1 MNSKIFSLV
10 PTNGTEFVGK
20 LGQKIIFEV
29 EPSIGLL
36 KARES
41 YLVLNVLNTSSDFS
55 RTTLNNM
62 AGVSSLISRVDIYS
76 LKSGQHLETMENYD
90 LWSAVEHQY
99 LYQDKTN
106 LRAMEGVGAD
116 CYANNANAGNTT
128 QVAPV
133 AADPSA
139 LESNLLSPCLK
150 NGDAKYNFRQFITPL
165 KCGIMRY
172 WDDEKLVPL
181 LNLLGLRIEITLQ
194 DPKICLQTLNAR
206 TTPAGVPTLNS
217 IASTLAHADATFAF
231 NNNDG
236 TDQFI
241 TSTANCSI
249 NDCGFAVGN
258 SITIMS
264 TEVAAGETKTITAI
278 ELVGSA
284 CKISFGGAQ
293 GALGGARTGVKVKH
307 AADTRAYKVK
317 PEFRVVSVQPPAGE
331 VGSLVR
337 GINYQFTTYDLF
349 FNTIPSSVRKHQIEI
364 PSVATKAQCL
374 MTFIH
379 TTSGEQDEDSSSYY
393 TNSIPDN
400 ANLNLNSIQYHI
412 DGRLIPVRA
421 YNPKHKAEKIIAQH
435 EVAKALSTIN
445 REPQDLGNA
454 DAQNLEQYT
463 NTFMLARELA
473 RPPYVY
479 PLAEAEPQIRLGFSA
494 NTGSSFTSRTLV
506 WSKKVV
512 VADPTSGIKV
522 LH

>member
-10 PTNGTEFVGK
+10 PTNGTEFTGK

-29 EPSIGLL
+29 EPSVGLL

-41 YLVLNVLNTSSDFS
+41 YLVLNVLNTSSDFT
-55 RTTLNNM
+55 RVALNNM
-62 AGVSSLISRVDIYS
+62 AGVSSIISRVDIYS

-99 LYQDKTN
+99 LYQDKSN

-128 QVAPV
+128 LVAPV
-133 AADPSA
+133 AQDPST
-139 LESNLLSPCLK
+139 LEANLLSPCLK

-194 DPKICLQTLNAR
+194 NPKVCLQTLNAR
-206 TTPAGVPTLNS
+206 TTPAGVPTLHS
-217 IASTLAHADATFAF
+217 IASTLARADATFNF
-231 NNNDG
+231 NDNDG

-241 TSTANCSI
+241 VSTQNCSV

-258 SITIMS
+258 NIQIMS
-264 TEVAAGETKTITAI
+264 AEDNAGETKTITAI
-278 ELVGSA
+278 ELDGSA

-293 GALGGARTGVKVKH
+293 GALAGARTGIRVKH
-307 AADTRAYKVK
+307 AADTRAYQVK

-331 VGSLVR
+331 VQSLVR
-337 GINYQFTTYDLF
+337 GIDYQFTTYDLF
-349 FNTIPSSVRKHQIEI
+349 FSTIPSAVRKHQIEI
-364 PSVATKAQCL
+364 PSVATKACCL

-379 TTSGEQDEDSSSYY
+379 STSGEDAEDSSSYY
-393 TNSIPDN
+393 TNTIPDN
-400 ANLNLNSIQYHI
+400 TNLNLNSIQYHI
-412 DGRLIPVRA
+412 DSRLIPVRA
-421 YNPKHKAEKIIAQH
+421 YNPKHKAEKIISQH
-435 EVAKALSTIN
+435 EVAKALGTIN

-463 NTFMLARELA
+463 NTYMLARELA

-494 NTGSSFTSRTLV
+494 NTGISHTARTLV
-506 WSKKVV
+506 WSKKTV
-512 VADPTSGIKV
+512 VADPTEGIKV

>member
-29 EPSIGLL
+29 EPSVGLL

-41 YLVLNVLNTSSDFS
+41 YLVLNVLNTSSDYT
-55 RTTLNNM
+55 RTALNNM
-62 AGVSSLISRVDIYS
+62 AGVSSIISRVDIYS

-116 CYANNANAGNTT
+116 CYAHNTTAGNSTVVSET
-128 QVAPV
+128 IQ
-133 AADPSA
+133 DPRDIEA
-139 LESNLLSPCLK
+139 NLLSPVEA
-150 NGDAKYNFRQFITPL
+150 NGDAKYNFRQYITPL

-194 DPKICLQTLNAR
+194 DPKICLQQLVAI
-206 TTPAGVPTLNS
+206 TTPAGVPTSHSL
-217 IASTLAHADATFAF
+217 ASTLTHATATLACD
-231 NNNDG
+231 NNNG

-241 TSTANCSI
+241 KTTQNCEVHDS
-249 NDCGFAVGN
+249 GLAVGN
-258 SITIMS
+258 QITIMS
-264 TEVAAGETKTITAI
+264 NEDNAGETKTITAL
-278 ELVGSA
+278 ELDGSA

-293 GALGGARTGVKVKH
+293 GALAGARTAIKIKH
-307 AADTRAYKVK
+307 AADTRAYTVK

-331 VGSLVR
+331 VQSLVR
-337 GINYQFTTYDLF
+337 GIDYPFTTFDLF
-349 FNTIPSSVRKHQIEI
+349 FNTVPAAVRKHQIEI
-364 PSVATKAQCL
+364 PSVATQAQCL
-374 MTFIH
+374 MTFFH
-379 TTSGEQDEDSSSYY
+379 KTSDEQFQDNSEYY
-393 TNSIPDN
+393 TCLIPDEI
-400 ANLNLNSIQYHI
+400 NLSSVQYHI

-421 YNPKHKAEKIIAQH
+421 YDPRHKNEKIIAQH

-454 DAQNLEQYT
+454 DGLNLENYT
-463 NTFMLARELA
+463 NTFMIARELA

-479 PLAEAEPQIRLGFSA
+479 PLAEAEPQIRLAFSQ
-494 NTGSSFTSRTLV
+494 NTASSLTARTLV
-506 WSKKVV
+506 WSKKTV
-512 VADPTSGIKV
+512 VADPSSGIKV
-522 LH
+522 MN

>member
-55 RTTLNNM
+55 RTT
-62 AGVSSLISRVDIYS
+62 LISRVDIYS

-284 CKISFGGAQ
+284 CKISFAS
-293 GALGGARTGVKVKH
+293 VS
-307 AADTRAYKVK
+307 TR
-317 PEFRVVSVQPPAGE
+317 
-331 VGSLVR
+331 
-337 GINYQFTTYDLF
+337 
-349 FNTIPSSVRKHQIEI
+349 
-364 PSVATKAQCL
+364 
-374 MTFIH
+374 
-379 TTSGEQDEDSSSYY
+379 
-393 TNSIPDN
+393 
-400 ANLNLNSIQYHI
+400 
-412 DGRLIPVRA
+412 
-421 YNPKHKAEKIIAQH
+421 
-435 EVAKALSTIN
+435 
-445 REPQDLGNA
+445 
-454 DAQNLEQYT
+454 
-463 NTFMLARELA
+463 
-473 RPPYVY
+473 
-479 PLAEAEPQIRLGFSA
+479 
-494 NTGSSFTSRTLV
+494 
-506 WSKKVV
+506 
-512 VADPTSGIKV
+512 
-522 LH
+522 

>member
-29 EPSIGLL
+29 EPSVGLL

-41 YLVLNVLNTSSDFS
+41 YLVLNVLNTSSDYT
-55 RTTLNNM
+55 RLALNNM
-62 AGVSSLISRVDIYS
+62 AGVSSIISRVDIYS

-116 CYANNANAGNTT
+116 CYAHNTTAGNSTAVVET
-128 QVAPV
+128 LQ
-133 AADPSA
+133 DPRDIEA
-139 LESNLLSPCLK
+139 NLLSPVEA
-150 NGDAKYNFRQFITPL
+150 NGDAKYNFRQYITPL

-194 DPKICLQTLNAR
+194 DPKVCLQQLVAT
-206 TTPAGVPTLNS
+206 TTPAGVPTNVSL
-217 IASTLAHADATFAF
+217 ASTLTHATAGFNC

-236 TDQFI
+236 TDQFVV
-241 TSTANCSI
+241 STQNCTVH
-249 NDCGFAVGN
+249 NCGLAVGN
-258 SITIMS
+258 QIQIMS
-264 TEVAAGETKTITAI
+264 AEDNAGETKTITAI
-278 ELVGSA
+278 ELDGSA
-284 CKISFGGAQ
+284 VKISFTGAQ
-293 GALGGARTGVKVKH
+293 GPLAGARTTVRIKH
-307 AADTRAYKVK
+307 AADNRAYTVR

-331 VGSLVR
+331 VQSLVR
-337 GINYQFTTYDLF
+337 GIDYQFTTFDLF
-349 FNTIPSSVRKHQIEI
+349 FNTVPAAVRKHQIEI
-364 PSVATKAQCL
+364 PSVATQAQCL
-374 MTFIH
+374 MTFFH
-379 TTSGEQDEDSSSYY
+379 KTSDEQFQDNSEYY
-393 TNSIPDN
+393 TCLIPDEI
-400 ANLNLNSIQYHI
+400 NLSSVQYHI

-421 YNPKHKAEKIIAQH
+421 YDPRHKNEKIIAQH

-454 DAQNLEQYT
+454 DGLNLENYT
-463 NTFMLARELA
+463 NTFMIARELA

-479 PLAEAEPQIRLGFSA
+479 PLAEAEPQIRLAFSQ
-494 NTGSSFTSRTLV
+494 NTASSLTARTLV
-506 WSKKVV
+506 WSKKTV
-512 VADPTSGIKV
+512 VADPSSGIKV
-522 LH
+522 MN

>member
-29 EPSIGLL
+29 EPSVGLL

-41 YLVLNVLNTSSDFS
+41 YLVLNVLNTSSDYT
-55 RTTLNNM
+55 RTALNNM
-62 AGVSSLISRVDIYS
+62 AGVSSIISRVDIYS

-116 CYANNANAGNTT
+116 CYAHNTTAGNSTNVVET
-128 QVAPV
+128 VQ
-133 AADPSA
+133 DPRDIEA
-139 LESNLLSPCLK
+139 NLLSPVQS
-150 NGDAKYNFRQFITPL
+150 NGDAKYNFRQYITPL

-194 DPKICLQTLNAR
+194 DPKVCLQQLVAI
-206 TTPAGVPTLNS
+206 TTPAGVPTSRSL
-217 IASTLAHADATFAF
+217 ASTLTHATAGFTC

-236 TDQFI
+236 TDQFVV
-241 TSTANCSI
+241 STENCAVHNS
-249 NDCGFAVGN
+249 GLAVGN
-258 SITIMS
+258 QITIMS
-264 TEVAAGETKTITAI
+264 DEDNAGETKTITAL
-278 ELVGSA
+278 ELDGSA
-284 CKISFGGAQ
+284 CKISFTGAQ
-293 GALGGARTGVKVKH
+293 GPLAGARTQVKIKH
-307 AADTRAYKVK
+307 AADTRAYTVK

-331 VGSLVR
+331 VQSLVR
-337 GINYQFTTYDLF
+337 GIDYQFTTFDLF
-349 FNTIPSSVRKHQIEI
+349 FNTVPAAVRKHQIEI
-364 PSVATKAQCL
+364 PSVATQAQCL
-374 MTFIH
+374 MTFFH
-379 TTSGEQDEDSSSYY
+379 KTSDEQFQDNSEYY
-393 TNSIPDN
+393 TCLIPDEI
-400 ANLNLNSIQYHI
+400 NLSSVQYHI

-421 YNPKHKAEKIIAQH
+421 YDPRHKNEKIIAQH

-454 DAQNLEQYT
+454 DGLNLENYT
-463 NTFMLARELA
+463 NTFMIARELA

-479 PLAEAEPQIRLGFSA
+479 PLAEAEPQIRLAFSQ
-494 NTGSSFTSRTLV
+494 NTASSLTARTLV
-506 WSKKVV
+506 WSKKTV
-512 VADPTSGIKV
+512 VADPSSGIKV
-522 LH
+522 MN